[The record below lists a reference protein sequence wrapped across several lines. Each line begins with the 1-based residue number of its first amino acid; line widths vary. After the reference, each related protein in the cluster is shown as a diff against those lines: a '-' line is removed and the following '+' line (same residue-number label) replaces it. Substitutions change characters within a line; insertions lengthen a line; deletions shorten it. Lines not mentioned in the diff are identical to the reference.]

1 MRVWLVDD
9 DKNGEAPSAPKAL
22 LRQLEDRPGGALQLV
37 GFSPFHAD
45 FTVAMNKLLP
55 DLLDIIV
62 LNERACPDVCWS
74 PSVLGLGPG
83 LVVIVSA
90 DRVERLRPLAETQ
103 PLWLV
108 PPDAGPETLWLALV
122 GALNGK
128 RCQAAWKDQLD
139 HLQRRLDDRIIIE
152 RAKGIL
158 IQRLDITEEDAYR
171 RLRMLSRRQ
180 RRQIRDIA
188 QSLLDTQCLLMP
200 EVNGDAEALNGETPH
215 GRDDGPSNA

>member
-9 DKNGEAPSAPKAL
+9 DKNGEESSAPKAL
-22 LRQLEDRPGGALQLV
+22 LRHLENRPGSALQLL
-37 GFSPFHAD
+37 GFSPFQAD
-45 FTVAMNKLLP
+45 FPVAMSKLLP
-55 DLLDIIV
+55 DLLDVIV
-62 LNERACPDVCWS
+62 LNERSCPDGCWN

-83 LVVIVSA
+83 LVVVVSA
-90 DRVERLRPLAETQ
+90 DRVQRLHALAESQ
-103 PLWLV
+103 PIWFV

-122 GALNGK
+122 GALAGK
-128 RCQAAWKDQLD
+128 RCQAAWRDQLD

-158 IQRLDITEEDAYR
+158 VQRLDITEEDAYR
-171 RLRMLSRRQ
+171 RLRILSRRQ

-215 GRDDGPSNA
+215 DRADASSNA